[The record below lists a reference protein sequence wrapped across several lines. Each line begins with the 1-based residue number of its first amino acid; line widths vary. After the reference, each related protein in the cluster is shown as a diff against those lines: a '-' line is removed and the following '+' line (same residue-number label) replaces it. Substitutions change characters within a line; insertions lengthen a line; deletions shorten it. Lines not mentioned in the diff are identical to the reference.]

1 VPWQASLRVVA
12 WPRRPF
18 CQITPLQTMSTEE
31 RFAKALKFIQ
41 SLPKD
46 APNKP
51 SNTQLLQFY
60 ALFKQISD
68 GKCTTKA
75 PSRMKMIE
83 HAKWSAWNALGSIS
97 KEEAQKKC
105 VSIPCTRYF
114 SAASMTMIE
123 SVPHTCPRPR
133 YIAEITKL
141 EPKWEELAKAK
152 L

>member
-1 VPWQASLRVVA
+1 
-12 WPRRPF
+12 
-18 CQITPLQTMSTEE
+18 MSTEE

-105 VSIPCTRYF
+105 EHHAYSNLKTLATNADLIFHSTNFRR
-114 SAASMTMIE
+114 
-123 SVPHTCPRPR
+123 HR

-141 EPKWEELAKAK
+141 EPKWEEQAKAK